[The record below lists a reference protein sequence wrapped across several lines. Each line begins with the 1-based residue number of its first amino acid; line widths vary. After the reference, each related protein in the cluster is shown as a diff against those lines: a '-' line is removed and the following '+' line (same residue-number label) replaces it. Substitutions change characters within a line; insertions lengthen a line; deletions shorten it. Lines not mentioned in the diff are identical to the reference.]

1 MLQQFY
7 FWVSGYLFP
16 QNKNVNSKSYMHPWV
31 HYSILYSNQ
40 DMEANEVL
48 TIRWMDKEVAYI
60 YNGLLLSHKKNGIL
74 PFVTTR
80 MSLEGL
86 RLNEMSQTEE
96 DKSLRISF
104 ICGIYKTNK

>member
-48 TIRWMDKEVAYI
+48 TIR
-60 YNGLLLSHKKNGIL
+60 
-74 PFVTTR
+74 
-80 MSLEGL
+80 
-86 RLNEMSQTEE
+86 
-96 DKSLRISF
+96 
-104 ICGIYKTNK
+104 